1 MVTLYQATLLHILIK
16 NLFFH
21 IIDISLVNAFILFQS
36 YRKTDPKC
44 ISLKRAKDFSVLE
57 FREVAIRQILG
68 FEKFGSPPV
77 IKQATKK
84 CEQRSNNHF
93 RIFGDKKR
101 NWFLILSQLRLISAR
116 HKDKNCFF
124 EWYKDSSSLNEL

>member
-1 MVTLYQATLLHILIK
+1 MVILYQATLLHILIK
-16 NLFFH
+16 TLFFH

-44 ISLKRAKDFSVLE
+44 IPLKRAKDFSVLE

-68 FEKFGSPPV
+68 FEEFGSPPV

-84 CEQRSNNHF
+84 CEQ
-93 RIFGDKKR
+93 
-101 NWFLILSQLRLISAR
+101 
-116 HKDKNCFF
+116 
-124 EWYKDSSSLNEL
+124 